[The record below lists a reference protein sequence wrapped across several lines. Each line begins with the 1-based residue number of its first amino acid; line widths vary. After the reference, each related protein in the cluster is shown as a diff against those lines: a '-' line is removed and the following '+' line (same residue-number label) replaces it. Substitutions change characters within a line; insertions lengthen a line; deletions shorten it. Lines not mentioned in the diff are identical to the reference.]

1 MQGGFFM
8 KSMTGYAKILKSVEG
23 VTYSLEIKGVNHK
36 YLNVSFS
43 IPSLFSSFEVKA
55 LPVIREYVK
64 RGSLFVKVDIRGDFE
79 ADLVKPD
86 IALAKAYYKAMNSV
100 KEELGISSG
109 EINVGDILN
118 IRELFKM
125 ELDEEKED
133 FIWNGFEKTL
143 RFALEEYNSSR
154 GIEGKKLYDYIKE
167 YVDEMEN
174 LVKSMK
180 EYEEKNR
187 EKYEDLIMERLEK
200 FSNIEIDRERLEQE
214 IVMMI
219 QRADIGEELSRL
231 DAHILRAKELIESK
245 EAMGSELDFVF
256 QEFGREMNTL
266 SNKSKIPEVLN
277 LVVRGKT
284 LVKKLREQVQ
294 NVE

>member
-1 MQGGFFM
+1 LR
-8 KSMTGYAKILKSVEG
+8 SMTGYSKILQSVNDIS
-23 VTYSLEIKGVNHK
+23 YSLEIKGVNHR

-43 IPSLFSSFEVKA
+43 ISSLFSSFEVKA
-55 LPVIREYVK
+55 LPIVREYVK
-64 RGSLFVKVDIRGDFE
+64 RGSVSIKADIRGEFE
-79 ADLVKPD
+79 SNLVKPD
-86 IALAKAYYKAMNSV
+86 IALAKAYYKAMNSI
-100 KEELGISSG
+100 KEELGISTG

-125 ELDEEKED
+125 ELDEEREKT
-133 FIWNGFEKTL
+133 IWIGFEDTL
-143 RFALEEYNSSR
+143 RKALDEYNSTR
-154 GIEGKKLYDYIKE
+154 EIEGKKLYEYLKE
-167 YVDEMEN
+167 YVDEMES

-180 EYEEKNR
+180 AYEERNR
-187 EKYEDLIMERLEK
+187 EKYEEIIRERLEK
-200 FSNIEIDRERLEQE
+200 FSTVEVDRDRLEQE

-231 DAHILRAKELIESK
+231 DAHIIRARQLMESN
-245 EAMGSELDFVF
+245 EAVGGELDFVF

-284 LVKKLREQVQ
+284 LIKKLREQVQ
-294 NVE
+294 NIE

>member
-1 MQGGFFM
+1 MR
-8 KSMTGYAKILKSVEG
+8 SMTGYSKILQSVNDIS
-23 VTYSLEIKGVNHK
+23 YSLEIKGVNHR

-43 IPSLFSSFEVKA
+43 ISSLFSSFEVKA
-55 LPVIREYVK
+55 LPIVREYVK
-64 RGSLFVKVDIRGDFE
+64 RGSVSIKADIRGEFE
-79 ADLVKPD
+79 SNLVKPD
-86 IALAKAYYKAMNSV
+86 IALAKAYYKAMNSI
-100 KEELGISSG
+100 KEELGISTG

-125 ELDEEKED
+125 ELDEEREKT
-133 FIWNGFEKTL
+133 IWIGFEDTL
-143 RFALEEYNSSR
+143 RKALDEYNSTR
-154 GIEGKKLYDYIKE
+154 EIEGKKLYEYLKE
-167 YVDEMEN
+167 YVDEMES

-180 EYEEKNR
+180 AYEERNR
-187 EKYEDLIMERLEK
+187 EKYEEIIRERLEK
-200 FSNIEIDRERLEQE
+200 FSTVEVDRDRLEQE

-231 DAHILRAKELIESK
+231 DAHILRAKQLMELN
-245 EAMGSELDFVF
+245 EAVGGELDFVF

-284 LVKKLREQVQ
+284 LIKKLREQVQ
-294 NVE
+294 NIE

>member
-1 MQGGFFM
+1 MR
-8 KSMTGYAKILKSVEG
+8 SMTGYSKILQSVNDIS
-23 VTYSLEIKGVNHK
+23 YSLEIKGVNHR

-43 IPSLFSSFEVKA
+43 ISSLFSSFEVKA
-55 LPVIREYVK
+55 LPIVREYVK
-64 RGSLFVKVDIRGDFE
+64 RGSVSIKADIRGEFE
-79 ADLVKPD
+79 SNLVKPD
-86 IALAKAYYKAMNSV
+86 IALAKAYYKAMNSI
-100 KEELGISSG
+100 KEELGISTG

-125 ELDEEKED
+125 ELDEEREKT
-133 FIWNGFEKTL
+133 IWIGFEDTL
-143 RFALEEYNSSR
+143 RKALDEYNSTR
-154 GIEGKKLYDYIKE
+154 EIEGKKLYEYLKE
-167 YVDEMEN
+167 YVDEMES

-180 EYEEKNR
+180 AYEERNR
-187 EKYEDLIMERLEK
+187 EKYEEIIRERLEK
-200 FSNIEIDRERLEQE
+200 FSTVEVDRDRLEQE

-231 DAHILRAKELIESK
+231 DAHIIRARQLMESN
-245 EAMGSELDFVF
+245 EAVGGELDFVF

-284 LVKKLREQVQ
+284 LIKKLREQVQ
-294 NVE
+294 NIE